1 MFMSKIGIRIL
12 CVTAV
17 ISALCL
23 GSGCGSSA
31 TAPSATTGST
41 GSAPEAK
48 PAVAANA
55 MVGTW
60 KMEISAEAMKAA
72 PKGTKAP
79 EMSMTFKED
88 GTFDG
93 KANFMGE
100 DSTVSGTYT
109 IKDKA
114 VKMVTKLENGKP
126 SKSPNMDATLAADM
140 KSFDLPGGMSK
151 MVKQ

>member
-1 MFMSKIGIRIL
+1 MSKIGIRIL
-12 CVTAV
+12 LVAAV
-17 ISALCL
+17 IAAMCCVP
-23 GSGCGSSA
+23 GCGSSS
-31 TAPSATTGST
+31 TAPSAATGST
-41 GSAPEAK
+41 GSTPEAK
-48 PAVAANA
+48 PAVEANA

-60 KMEISAEAMKAA
+60 KMEISAEAMKGA

-88 GTFDG
+88 LTFDG
-93 KANFMGE
+93 KANFMGK

-114 VKMVTKLENGKP
+114 VKMVTKMENGKP
-126 SKSPNMDATLAADM
+126 SKSPDMDATLAADM